1 MAIDLD
7 KGSQQLKN
15 YCLPAQEIVK
25 QEIAK
30 MPTTRS
36 RVASRLKTTTDLD
49 ELIAVAVALS
59 QEITRKQEARPEHLT
74 RLARVVARLAEHV
87 RELQQQRLRE
97 ETEGV
102 ATDG

>member
-1 MAIDLD
+1 
-7 KGSQQLKN
+7 
-15 YCLPAQEIVK
+15 
-25 QEIAK
+25 
-30 MPTTRS
+30 MPTIKS
-36 RVASRLKTTTDLD
+36 RVAARLKASTELD
-49 ELIAVAVALS
+49 EIIAVAESLS

-87 RELQQQRLRE
+87 RELQQEHLRE

>member
-1 MAIDLD
+1 
-7 KGSQQLKN
+7 
-15 YCLPAQEIVK
+15 
-25 QEIAK
+25 
-30 MPTTRS
+30 MPTIKS
-36 RVASRLKTTTDLD
+36 RVSSRLKTTTELD
-49 ELIAVAVALS
+49 ELIAVANALS

-87 RELQQQRLRE
+87 REIQLQRVEE

>member
-1 MAIDLD
+1 
-7 KGSQQLKN
+7 
-15 YCLPAQEIVK
+15 
-25 QEIAK
+25 
-30 MPTTRS
+30 MPTIKS
-36 RVASRLKTTTDLD
+36 RTASRHKTATALD
-49 ELIAVAVALS
+49 EIISTANALS

-87 RELQQQRLRE
+87 REIQLQRVEE

>member
-1 MAIDLD
+1 MATI
-7 KGSQQLKN
+7 K
-15 YCLPAQEIVK
+15 
-25 QEIAK
+25 
-30 MPTTRS
+30 S
-36 RVASRLKTTTDLD
+36 RVSSRLKTTTELD
-49 ELIAVAVALS
+49 ELIAVANALS

-87 RELQQQRLRE
+87 RELQQQHLRE